1 MSKCSADETPVCCCM
16 DVGTI
21 MDNSDCT
28 ASYSRVFANRAEAEQ
43 TLAALTEKARSV
55 ESEPCKI
62 TPTFTEESD
71 GVRLDIDFTF
81 ACEAEMLIF
90 HRAARHLGT
99 CRSHCRRWGIRYLGN
114 PVCRATCS
122 SHLPAAPSLNQLK
135 PCSNAARLLKNKQKS
150 NRAYALCV
158 F

>member
-1 MSKCSADETPVCCCM
+1 MLLYGCWHHYGQLRLHRVLQPRVC
-16 DVGTI
+16 
-21 MDNSDCT
+21 
-28 ASYSRVFANRAEAEQ
+28 NRAEAEQ

-90 HRAARHLGT
+90 QLGL
-99 CRSHCRRWGIRYLGN
+99 R
-114 PVCRATCS
+114 
-122 SHLPAAPSLNQLK
+122 
-135 PCSNAARLLKNKQKS
+135 
-150 NRAYALCV
+150 
-158 F
+158 